1 MVPKPKSSIFH
12 DDYEFSKLAVTYL
25 SVIQTNQIIKYV
37 FKTLMPNS
45 TCPFS
50 SKPSWPL
57 INRSFSKILKLVH
70 ILVNIKRPFSVTLE

>member
-50 SKPSWPL
+50 SKPS
-57 INRSFSKILKLVH
+57 
-70 ILVNIKRPFSVTLE
+70 